1 MKSLRTALW
10 VASFSFGL
18 AAAGRSASADVC
30 FSGHHEPTD
39 DANPGTMDAGSDGIL
54 GLGLGKKGGG
64 HARQAGTGLILVA
77 GLGLAW
83 LGSRRRDDDGPGSC

>member
-1 MKSLRTALW
+1 MKSLRT
-10 VASFSFGL
+10 VFVVSSFCFGL

-30 FSGHHEPTD
+30 FSGHHEPTE
-39 DANPGTMDAGSDGIL
+39 DANPGTRDGGSDGVL
-54 GLGLGKKGGG
+54 GLGARAG
-64 HARQAGTGLILVA
+64 HTRQAGTGLILVA